1 MRQVLDA
8 ALDLF
13 VKNGFDGTSIDD
25 IAAHAGLTKGAIYFY
40 FNDKLSLLD
49 ALLER
54 TADELFSP
62 IFEAIRSPRST
73 PTIRLVRL
81 TTEFSRVGAEH
92 KERALLHV
100 LMSLEMHGRKN
111 NVESRIK
118 QTYEKL
124 HAEISDVLREGQT
137 TGEFTRSISP
147 EYQASVIVALID
159 GLLLEWHRRADL
171 LDGRLLA
178 RSARNLILNGVA
190 VNEAL

>member
-13 VKNGFDGTSIDD
+13 VENGFDGTSIDD
-25 IAAHAGLTKGAIYFY
+25 VATHAGLTKGAIYFY

-54 TADELFSP
+54 TAAELFQP

-73 PTIRLVRL
+73 PTMRLIRL
-81 TTEFSRVGAEH
+81 TTEFARVGAEH

-100 LMSLEMHGRKN
+100 LMSLEMHGRQN
-111 NVESRIK
+111 HVESRVRR
-118 QTYEKL
+118 TYDRL
-124 HAEISDVLREGQT
+124 HVEISDVLREGQT
-137 TGEFTRSISP
+137 TGEFTRSIGP

-171 LDGRLLA
+171 LDGRQLA
-178 RSARNLILNGVA
+178 RSARNLILNGVT
-190 VNEAL
+190 VSEAI